1 MTPHLAADLE
11 VTRDEGRRRAL
22 EELTDPLY
30 GSQEPSLI
38 DRLRTWFMELLQ
50 SLADMGGG
58 VLSGTWYLVAL
69 LAVAAALV
77 IWMIVYLRPSRSRA
91 RSLPVHEGRPLS
103 AADHRAAADAHEAR
117 GAYAEAVSERLRA
130 IAVDLEDRAVITPR
144 AGRTA
149 TELAAEAAA
158 VLPGEAAALREG
170 TAIFNDVAYGDRD
183 ATADSARVLR
193 ELDARLRAARPAQAE
208 EAHP

>member
-30 GSQEPSLI
+30 GSQEPSLV
-38 DRLRTWFMELLQ
+38 DRLRNWVLDLLDD
-50 SLADMGGG
+50 LADMGGG
-58 VLSGTWYLVAL
+58 VLSGQWYLGAL
-69 LAVAAALV
+69 LVVAAALV
-77 IWMIVYLRPSRSRA
+77 VWMIVYLRPSRSRA
-91 RSLPVHEGRPLS
+91 RRVPVHEGRPLS

-117 GAYAEAVSERLRA
+117 GAYAEAVGERLRA
-130 IAVDLEDRAVITPR
+130 ISVDLEDRAVITPR

-149 TELAAEAAA
+149 TELAEEAAA
-158 VLPGEAAALREG
+158 VLPVEAAALRDG
-170 TAIFNDVAYGDRD
+170 AAIFNDVAYGDRD
-183 ATADSARVLR
+183 ATAESARVLR
-193 ELDARLRAARPAQAE
+193 ELDGRLRAARPAQAE

>member
-30 GSQEPSLI
+30 GAQEPSLI
-38 DRLRTWFMELLQ
+38 DRLRAWFMELLQ
-50 SLADMGGG
+50 RLADMGGG
-58 VLSGTWYLVAL
+58 VLSGQWYLVAL
-69 LAVAAALV
+69 LVVAAALV

-91 RSLPVHEGRPLS
+91 RRVPVHEGRPLS
-103 AADHRAAADAHEAR
+103 AADHRTAADAHEAR
-117 GAYAEAVSERLRA
+117 GEYAQAVAERLRA
-130 IAVDLEDRAVITPR
+130 VSVDLEDRAVISPR

-149 TELAAEAAA
+149 TELAAETAA
-158 VLPGEAAALREG
+158 VLPGEAAALHEG
-170 TAIFNDVAYGDRD
+170 AAIFNDVAYGDRD

-193 ELDARLRAARPAQAE
+193 ELDGRLRAARPAQAE